1 MGSSTRSSAA
11 VLDVSLPAAVAGP
24 TSGPTIA
31 AGDPTRKDGDEH
43 VEHVVNEL
51 SAGRPISLKQ
61 VE

>member
-1 MGSSTRSSAA
+1 